1 MMEHACMLSKSTK
14 KIKAHQLISSFVL
27 VLTHFSGTVVE
38 VGDLAGN
45 KTG

>member
-1 MMEHACMLSKSTK
+1 MLSKSTK